1 MNHKERDATGVCAC
15 GSKRK
20 AKTGECAD
28 CGLYFCDPCNTMH
41 FGDGSLPC
49 SAFKPGASHQPHEP
63 VCRTE
68 YVVGLEN
75 ALRDVRSLIKALE
88 PKLALG
94 VIDRA
99 LAGVPEPER
108 RGVVPGLEEFVRHNP
123 KRKNP

>member
-1 MNHKERDATGVCAC
+1 MNHRERDATGVCAC

-28 CGLYFCDPCNTMH
+28 CGLYFCDPCNAMH
-41 FGDGSLPC
+41 FGDGSLSC
-49 SAFKPGASHQPHEP
+49 SAFNKTMGQPHEP
-63 VCRTE
+63 PGRTE

-75 ALRDVRSLIKALE
+75 ALRDIRSLINALE

-99 LAGVPEPER
+99 LAGVSEPER
-108 RGVVPGLEEFVRHNP
+108 RGILPDLEEFVRHNP
-123 KRKNP
+123 GRKKP